1 MQDVQTVQQVVNVAT
16 SVASHD
22 FSPLAL
28 FMQADIVVKS
38 VMLVLVL
45 CSLWSWA
52 IIFHK
57 SQLLKRLKNSADRFE
72 EAFWS
77 GASLDSLFERLGKK
91 PTDPMAT
98 VFSAGMGE
106 LRHSVEKKMAGKG
119 EISPKISQRIER
131 VMEVTIGRE
140 LEKVEKQMTV
150 LASVGSTSPF
160 IGLFGTVWGIMNS
173 FAQIAGSQNTSIAVV
188 APGISEALL
197 STGIGLIA
205 AIPAVIA
212 YNKFSTDIS
221 RYADRLGNFA
231 TEFGAILSRHIEEKI
246 L

>member
-1 MQDVQTVQQVVNVAT
+1 METQSAEAVVA
-16 SVASHD
+16 VASSTIGN
-22 FSPLAL
+22 FSPFGL
-28 FMQADIVVKS
+28 FMQADPVVKA
-38 VMLVLVL
+38 VMLALL
-45 CSLWSWA
+45 FCSIWSWA
-52 IIFHK
+52 IIFNK
-57 SQLLKRLKNSADRFE
+57 FKLLKRLKNSADRFE

-77 GASLDSLFERLGKK
+77 GASLDSLFERLGKR

-106 LRHSVEKKMAGKG
+106 LRHSVEKKLAGKG
-119 EISPKISQRIER
+119 EISPNLSQRIER
-131 VMEVTIGRE
+131 VMEVSIGRE
-140 LEKVEKQMTV
+140 MEKLERHMIV
-150 LASVGSTSPF
+150 LASIGSTSPF
-160 IGLFGTVWGIMNS
+160 VGLFGTVWGIMNS
-173 FAQIAGSQNTSIAVV
+173 FGQIAGSQNTSIAVV

-221 RYADRLGNFA
+221 RYVDRLTNFSS
-231 TEFGAILSRHIEEKI
+231 EFSSILSRHIEEKV